1 MLSKLE
7 WVGLELKQIELELML
22 DMLKLVHRP
31 KLIKLAV
38 DKLKLHIHSM
48 IRQELKLKLIHIEV
62 ELTKKSEPIILKP
75 EIIIEVIA
83 VQYSEIIAEQYSK
96 KSFIGTIESIFNK
109 ERRPMDITVDIAA
122 IDVGIVD
129 SS

>member
-7 WVGLELKQIELELML
+7 WVGLELKQIELGLML

-75 EIIIEVIA
+75 EIIIEDIA

>member
-1 MLSKLE
+1 VLSKLE

>member
-1 MLSKLE
+1 MLSNLE

>member
-75 EIIIEVIA
+75 EIIIEDIA